1 MSPSA
6 LEKHNLE
13 LHRLYYSKP
22 LPLFDLVDLEKI
34 VHSFDTV
41 FTDAVFRNAVF
52 PYAAGAQGLLTQLTT
67 FRDNLDQLRQQ
78 DPQTNPF
85 RPYGLQFNDYL
96 FTIPIAHS
104 EIHEAQQVISP
115 LIWQA
120 QRSVDDL
127 SQLKE
132 TAEKD
137 ITYEIHPN
145 KIVGSQY
152 LSQARLLIPVQQ
164 PQRGVLVFTMTPD
177 NKAQS
182 LSFDIQQTA
191 PFPYTSMSEALR
203 KQTDPLRLET
213 VVVASGTESYSLT
226 ETVLPLLVQK
236 YLRGLGE
243 EK

>member
-1 MSPSA
+1 MSSTA

-34 VHSFDTV
+34 VHSFDTL
-41 FTDAVFRNAVF
+41 FTDAVFRKAVF
-52 PYAAGAQGLLTQLTT
+52 PYTTGAQGLLTMLTS

-96 FTIPIAHS
+96 FTIPITHP
-104 EIHEAQQVISP
+104 EIHEAQQIISP
-115 LIWQA
+115 LIWQT
-120 QRSVDDL
+120 QRNVDDL

-137 ITYEIHPN
+137 ITCELQPN
-145 KIVGSQY
+145 KIVGTRY
-152 LSQARLLIPVQQ
+152 LSEAKLLIPVQQ
-164 PQRGVLVFTMTPD
+164 PQPGVLVFTMTP
-177 NKAQS
+177 NPKSQNF
-182 LSFDIQQTA
+182 SFDLKQTS
-191 PFPYTSMSEALR
+191 PTPYTSMSEALR
-203 KQTDPLRLET
+203 KQTDSLRLET
-213 VVVASGTESYSLT
+213 VVVASGTENYSLV

-236 YLRGLGE
+236 YIRGLGE
-243 EK
+243 E